1 MKLLAWRSWSLRT
14 KLVTACVLVEL
25 VAAALVLSSST
36 SLLQQ
41 ALREQATAQA
51 MQALALLDQAV
62 AAPLAQ
68 RDYAT
73 AQQTLDMVRKSGSI
87 RYVVLFDHRDKQ
99 VAASGWDARLPL
111 PRRDTGEVD
120 LDRADTTLHLS
131 APIVVGGQRLGKL
144 DLGLPTERLRQ
155 ARSDYLQ
162 RILLISFLALLLSI
176 ALLAAIAVA
185 VTRHLR
191 ALSQASRRLAA
202 GDFNAA
208 VQVHGEDEISQLGAS
223 FNSMAAM
230 IKQRML
236 ALEESEQRQGQHLR
250 KARDEQARLTSLLG
264 AMRSGILLVDAR
276 QRVVYTN
283 EAFAHIWGL
292 PTVPTG
298 RAMAELVPL
307 LMMQA
312 EPDDAGHLHAM
323 LGAGPEPPGDVE
335 FNTLDG
341 RIISQRMQPV
351 AAGTDSSGGCIWF
364 HHDVTLER
372 QTQQRAWQALRDPLT
387 KLMNRRG
394 LYETLQAAIAA
405 AARNHSSVALMFVDL
420 DDFKHANDL
429 GGHRTGD
436 EILVAV
442 GRALSGQLRR
452 GETVARLGGDEF
464 AVLSPGVTA
473 AEAAAIA
480 ARLVGA
486 VSRLRFQVGPQA
498 LHVGCSV
505 GLARY
510 PDDALNDEDLIAC
523 ADTAMY
529 QAKQSGK
536 NDWAAYR
543 SDTARSLA
551 ESDRVNWND
560 RIHGALQDRRLRL
573 QFQAVYRAD
582 DRQVAFYEALV
593 RMLDDEDVPRLI
605 PPSQFI
611 PHAERSGKIRQIDRW
626 VFQTCVE
633 QLALTE
639 PGVRIAANLSARTLD
654 DPSFPDFLRSALQLS
669 GVDPA
674 RLHIELTETSALGD
688 PVSVRPQIKALR
700 DLGCAV
706 HLDDFGSGFSSF
718 AHLRLLEVDGIKID
732 GSFIRNLAHDKT
744 NELVVA
750 SLVKIAH
757 SLGKITVAECVEDEA
772 TLQILRVLEVDLVQG
787 FHLARPSSHVFA
799 PNQRTLRRPAV
810 ELDRAARPH

>member
-364 HHDVTLER
+364 HRRHA
-372 QTQQRAWQALRDPLT
+372 RAADP
-387 KLMNRRG
+387 
-394 LYETLQAAIAA
+394 
-405 AARNHSSVALMFVDL
+405 
-420 DDFKHANDL
+420 
-429 GGHRTGD
+429 
-436 EILVAV
+436 
-442 GRALSGQLRR
+442 
-452 GETVARLGGDEF
+452 
-464 AVLSPGVTA
+464 
-473 AEAAAIA
+473 A
-480 ARLVGA
+480 ARLASPARPADQVDEPARPVRDPAGCHCRCGPQPLQRGLD
-486 VSRLRFQVGPQA
+486 VRRPGRGCSCRGPGVVGPVA
-498 LHVGCSV
+498 
-505 GLARY
+505 ARR
-510 PDDALNDEDLIAC
+510 NR
-523 ADTAMY
+523 
-529 QAKQSGK
+529 G
-536 NDWAAYR
+536 AAGR
-543 SDTARSLA
+543 R
-551 ESDRVNWND
+551 RV
-560 RIHGALQDRRLRL
+560 RR
-573 QFQAVYRAD
+573 A
-582 DRQVAFYEALV
+582 
-593 RMLDDEDVPRLI
+593 
-605 PPSQFI
+605 
-611 PHAERSGKIRQIDRW
+611 
-626 VFQTCVE
+626 
-633 QLALTE
+633 E
-639 PGVRIAANLSARTLD
+639 PGCD
-654 DPSFPDFLRSALQLS
+654 
-669 GVDPA
+669 
-674 RLHIELTETSALGD
+674 
-688 PVSVRPQIKALR
+688 
-700 DLGCAV
+700 GC
-706 HLDDFGSGFSSF
+706 
-718 AHLRLLEVDGIKID
+718 
-732 GSFIRNLAHDKT
+732 
-744 NELVVA
+744 
-750 SLVKIAH
+750 
-757 SLGKITVAECVEDEA
+757 
-772 TLQILRVLEVDLVQG
+772 
-787 FHLARPSSHVFA
+787 
-799 PNQRTLRRPAV
+799 
-810 ELDRAARPH
+810 